1 MSSPL
6 GDNVATAIILLP
18 SDSIA
23 HVIPSDRH
31 TIVNITK
38 EVPFENDRILYL
50 ISRNYYVASQVILS
64 RLQRYLEQR
73 SEAIELER
81 VVQMLSHNTE
91 PTLASSEFNNESSL
105 SLNSDTHSISRQLR
119 SQVLDR
125 PDMAKERDI
134 NLARLALGFDSGAT
148 RLSPQM
154 IQTLIAEVT
163 RLDTHLH
170 RGGELSKRIRRSYDI
185 LNSKLNRHL

>member
-1 MSSPL
+1 M
-6 GDNVATAIILLP
+6 
-18 SDSIA
+18 
-23 HVIPSDRH
+23 
-31 TIVNITK
+31 
-38 EVPFENDRILYL
+38 
-50 ISRNYYVASQVILS
+50 ILS

-91 PTLASSEFNNESSL
+91 PTSASSEFNNESSL

-134 NLARLALGFDSGAT
+134 NLAKLALGFDSGAT
-148 RLSPQM
+148 RLSPQI